1 MSLILFLLLGF
12 FLWWLIK
19 GIFAV
24 VQARNQFKSIFDQA
38 RRATG
43 GQYAGQQPRERK
55 GGWSNPLRRRK
66 KIDPEVGEYVR
77 FTESKSSTSQ
87 TTDPD
92 KTAHIVHEEQVTDV
106 EWEDIK

>member
-1 MSLILFLLLGF
+1 MSFIIFLLLGF

-24 VQARNQFKSIFDQA
+24 AQARNQFKSIFDQA

-43 GQYAGQQPRERK
+43 DQYARQQPRERK

-66 KIDPEVGEYVR
+66 KIDPEVGEYVH
-77 FTESKSSTSQ
+77 FTESKTSASQSTATNGQ
-87 TTDPD
+87 VRT
-92 KTAHIVHEEQVTDV
+92 VREEQVTDV
-106 EWEDIK
+106 EWEDVK